1 MEAEYRSLTMAF
13 AEIVWLK
20 SLLQEL
26 SYSLPSSDLWCDNL
40 GVTLLA
46 SNSPFHAHTKHIKLI
61 YELKI

>member
-1 MEAEYRSLTMAF
+1 MAF